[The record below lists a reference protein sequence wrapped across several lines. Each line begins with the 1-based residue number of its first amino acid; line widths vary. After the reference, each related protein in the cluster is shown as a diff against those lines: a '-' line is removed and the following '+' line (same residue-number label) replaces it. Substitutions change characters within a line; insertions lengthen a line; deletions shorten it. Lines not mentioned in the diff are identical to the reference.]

1 MTKPHAPLAVMGKQG
16 PMVAADLHALQQ
28 AARTH
33 ITVYVQCTNT
43 AIWSLYHEHYLNIST
58 HIWYD
63 LKMTE
68 AHLPWNGL
76 IGNWVVQG
84 LTTYSRTQKVY
95 QVVPGP
101 MLGRKFRKNA
111 NGCRKSMA

>member
-84 LTTYSRTQKVY
+84 LTNIFKNSESIP
-95 QVVPGP
+95 VVPGP
-101 MLGRKFRKNA
+101 MLGASSKK
-111 NGCRKSMA
+111 